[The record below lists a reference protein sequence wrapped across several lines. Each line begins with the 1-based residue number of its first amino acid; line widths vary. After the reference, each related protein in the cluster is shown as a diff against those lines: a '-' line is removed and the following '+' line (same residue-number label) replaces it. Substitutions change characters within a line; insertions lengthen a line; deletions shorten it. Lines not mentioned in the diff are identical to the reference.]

1 MVWKPDTFV
10 LITKKRKS
18 MYKPTTFK
26 EYQINRNIID
36 CCSSIE
42 RFLTTRA
49 TTIGLLQLIL
59 PIGWRISKPDINRIR
74 WVERDLQVKQE
85 SLNNLYLTIKNNKV
99 HIYQYYVSDF
109 NKDFITLSI
118 NINIDENDKVYLI

>member
-1 MVWKPDTFV
+1 MWKPV
-10 LITKKRKS
+10 
-18 MYKPTTFK
+18 TFK

-74 WVERDLQVKQE
+74 WVERDLQVTQE

-99 HIYQYYVSDF
+99 HIYQYFVSDF
-109 NKDFITLSI
+109 NKDFITI
-118 NINIDENDKVYLI
+118 VVNINIDENDKVYLI